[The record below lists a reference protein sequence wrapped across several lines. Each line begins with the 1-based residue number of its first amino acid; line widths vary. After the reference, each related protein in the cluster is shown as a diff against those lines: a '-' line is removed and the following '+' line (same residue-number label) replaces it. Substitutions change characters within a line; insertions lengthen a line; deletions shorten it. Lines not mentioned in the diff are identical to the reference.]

1 MFRIR
6 PAHAEQ
12 ILEDTLRASSAIVEA
27 LEEADAAADRLR
39 SSWEGDASDAY
50 VIARDDWRDET
61 RRMVDAL
68 GQMRQALQG
77 ARANYSAAA
86 SANSSMWADGC

>member
-1 MFRIR
+1 MFSIR

-12 ILEDTLRASSAIVEA
+12 MLDDTLRASSAIVEA

-39 SSWEGDASDAY
+39 SAWEGDASDAH
-50 VIARDDWRDET
+50 VVARDDWRDEA

-68 GQMRQALQG
+68 GEMRRALQG
-77 ARANYSAAA
+77 AHAHYSAAA
-86 SANSSMWADGC
+86 SVNSSMWAGGC